1 MLSEQYAKNFMIY
14 FSIAMHNVV
23 LVDFLCKLNRE
34 FLAFWI

>member
-14 FSIAMHNVV
+14 FSIAVHSVV

-34 FLAFWI
+34 FFAFWI